1 MQITY
6 VEMTVHGRS
15 GTEQRSLP
23 VGSVSGAR
31 FCSRDV
37 AGMRKE
43 MDEQLERDGRFT
55 MATLTNPSIF
65 HLGRYLLTQSPDFEV
80 QGSMTGGEAEV
91 VAIRD
96 GQEILISVGSDQCDR
111 ELDPLFP
118 DKPKQM
124 CPHPLAR
131 TAWPYD
137 EVRPHWDE
145 LRIFSHVVV
154 GEHTVPL
161 QDSKISELVDLEYL
175 LKMNEVQSLADPMV
189 LYCGCGS
196 FLDSVDETRPAVGPS
211 TGNGAG
217 RGRRLPG
224 GPQRPGIGPHHPT
237 RVPGGSAG
245 GRPAIPARLR
255 SAVPRGV
262 NEKRGVGMPKLTVEG
277 VGDFDVDAGKRLVL
291 ALTDE
296 AGIDQLHACGGNAR
310 CTTCRV
316 EFVEGEPSRMTAAEK
331 KVLEMRRVTGV
342 RLSCQ
347 IRCDHEM
354 TVRIISRLAGSGRR
368 DAGRRPADEIQPQPV
383 EYVDLA

>member
-15 GTEQRSLP
+15 GKVQRSLP

-31 FCSRDV
+31 FCSRNV
-37 AGMRKE
+37 EGMRKE

-96 GQEILISVGSDQCDR
+96 GREIFISVGSDQCDR

-131 TAWPYD
+131 TAWPYE

-161 QDSKISELVDLEYL
+161 QDSKISELVDLDYL
-175 LKMNEVQSLADPMV
+175 LKMDEVRSLADPMV

-196 FLDSVDETRPAVGPS
+196 FLDSVDETVQ
-211 TGNGAG
+211 
-217 RGRRLPG
+217 RLDLP
-224 GPQRPGIGPHHPT
+224 PET
-237 RVPGGSAG
+237 A
-245 GRPAIPARLR
+245 L
-255 SAVPRGV
+255 
-262 NEKRGVGMPKLTVEG
+262 G
-277 VGDFDVDAGKRLVL
+277 VGDSFLVGLNDPVLDRTIQHVFRAVPLGDDLRYRQDFD
-291 ALTDE
+291 
-296 AGIDQLHACGGNAR
+296 
-310 CTTCRV
+310 
-316 EFVEGEPSRMTAAEK
+316 
-331 KVLEMRRVTGV
+331 RRAQQAKT
-342 RLSCQ
+342 RK
-347 IRCDHEM
+347 E
-354 TVRIISRLAGSGRR
+354 
-368 DAGRRPADEIQPQPV
+368 E
-383 EYVDLA
+383 